1 MKHPL
6 ESLMTAAGIL
16 LMALLSSLLLPA
28 PSLGLALAQKTG
40 RDLSSYGSQPALY
53 FVVLFMVSVARRAG
67 ILCYSLYLAALVFAG
82 RLNISMRTAML
93 FFTISAWRQVERAG
107 KNARKGL
114 LRIKTILETNIIHL
128 LVGVEQVARRQF

>member
-28 PSLGLALAQKTG
+28 PSLGLALAQKLVG
-40 RDLSSYGSQPALY
+40 IFHLMDLNQLY
-53 FVVLFMVSVARRAG
+53 TLLFMVSVARRAG
-67 ILCYSLYLAALVFAG
+67 ILCHSLYLAALVFAG

-128 LVGVEQVARRQF
+128 LVGVAQVARRQF

>member
-28 PSLGLALAQKTG
+28 PSLGLPLAQKLVG
-40 RDLSSYGSQPALY
+40 IFHLMDLNQLILCCFVYG
-53 FVVLFMVSVARRAG
+53 SVARRAG
-67 ILCYSLYLAALVFAG
+67 ILCHSLYLAALVFAG

-128 LVGVEQVARRQF
+128 LVGVAQVARRQF